1 MAFRRSGPDA
11 TSRPYTFRIWV
22 SGVRAGAV
30 RLEER
35 EILWSKRQH
44 FLLLAKSW
52 GNNSTS
58 ALKRRV
64 ASDSTVTL
72 SRDGYATLLGELM
85 RPHVSINPEYDRSFL
100 RC

>member
-1 MAFRRSGPDA
+1 MP
-11 TSRPYTFRIWV
+11 
-22 SGVRAGAV
+22 V
-30 RLEER
+30 RLER

-52 GNNSTS
+52 RNNSTS
-58 ALKRRV
+58 GLKRRV

-85 RPHVSINPEYDRSFL
+85 RPHVSINPEYDFRPQL
-100 RC
+100 RLRLATDEEPEML